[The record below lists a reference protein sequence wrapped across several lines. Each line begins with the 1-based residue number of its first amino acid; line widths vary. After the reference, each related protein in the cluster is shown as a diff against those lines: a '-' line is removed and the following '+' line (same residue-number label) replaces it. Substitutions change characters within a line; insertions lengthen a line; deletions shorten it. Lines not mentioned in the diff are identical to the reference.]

1 MRHRYSGAARV
12 AALALLWGSGFLW
25 IKVALEAF
33 TPIQISTLR
42 MVLGA
47 AALLAI
53 LRWKRLSLP
62 AGWTT
67 WGHLTIAALF
77 GNAIPYLLFGIAEQE
92 ISSAAAGVI
101 TASTPLWTVL
111 LTVIAYRN
119 AAAARR
125 NGWSLALGFIGVML
139 IFSPWLHG
147 SEIASWY
154 GVACLAAAASYG
166 VSYLYIGHFLAKRE
180 LGAIPM
186 ATGQLISAS
195 ALTALAI
202 PFFGW
207 PTPTWNS
214 TAVAALAIL
223 GVLGTGI
230 AYILNYRII
239 TDDGPTPA
247 SIVQYLLPVVAV
259 ALGFALLREPIEL
272 QVVVGMAIVLTA
284 AKLRRP
290 EPTVSAS

>member
-1 MRHRYSGAARV
+1 MQHRYSKAARV

-25 IKVALEAF
+25 IKVALESF
-33 TPIQISTLR
+33 TPIQVSTLR

-47 AALLAI
+47 AALLII
-53 LRWKRLSLP
+53 LHWRRLSLP
-62 AGWTT
+62 AGWAT

-92 ISSAAAGVI
+92 ISSSAAGVI
-101 TASTPLWTVL
+101 TASTPLWTAL

-119 AAAARR
+119 AQAAQR
-125 NGWSLALGFIGVML
+125 NGWSLVLGFLGVTL

-154 GVACLAAAASYG
+154 GLACLMAAASYG
-166 VSYLYIGHFLAKRE
+166 VSYLYIGHFLARRKLRA
-180 LGAIPM
+180 LPM

-207 PTPTWNS
+207 PAPTWNP
-214 TAVAALAIL
+214 TAAAALVIL
-223 GVLGTGI
+223 GVLGTGV
-230 AYILNYRII
+230 AYILNWRII

-259 ALGFALLREPIEL
+259 ALGFTFLREPL
-272 QVVVGMAIVLTA
+272 QLQIIIGMVIVLIA

-290 EPTVSAS
+290 ESSTPRE

>member
-1 MRHRYSGAARV
+1 MQHRYARAARV
-12 AALALLWGSGFLW
+12 AALALLWGSSFLW
-25 IKVALEAF
+25 IKVALDSF

-47 AALLAI
+47 AALLVI

-62 AGWTT
+62 TGWAT
-67 WGHLTIAALF
+67 WGHLAIAALF
-77 GNAIPYLLFGIAEQE
+77 GNAAPYLLFGIAERE

-111 LTVIAYRN
+111 LTVVAYRN
-119 AAAARR
+119 SQAARR
-125 NGWSLALGFIGVML
+125 NGWSLALGFLGVML

-154 GVACLAAAASYG
+154 GLACLAAAASYG
-166 VSYLYIGHFLAKRE
+166 VSYLYIGHFLTKQDH
-180 LGAIPM
+180 LGALPM
-186 ATGQLISAS
+186 AAGQLISAS
-195 ALTALAI
+195 ILTAVAI

-207 PTPTWNS
+207 PAPIWNTTS
-214 TAVAALAIL
+214 VAALVIL
-223 GVLGTGI
+223 GVLGTGV

-259 ALGFALLREPIEL
+259 ALGFALLSEPL
-272 QVVVGMAIVLTA
+272 QLQILVGMVIVLVA

-290 EPTVSAS
+290 ESNR